1 MNGRTGSLS
10 ARLRSRWEILEARY
24 PLLSWVAR
32 WGFSAGSLVAGLATL
47 FVFRRGL
54 PHVGWIVGYLILL
67 WFLFTLFTQI
77 RQSLEERRQR
87 LMMTAGD
94 YTIQTLY
101 HGLLLFILPGYYAS
115 TTFSSANVWFFLLLV
130 GLALLTSVDPWYRAF
145 VYPRPWAGYVFFAV
159 SFFAA
164 LNVALPLVG
173 VQPIWALGGSA
184 LLSALAL
191 TPALR
196 RFGGGWKG
204 AWIRSGCFALLA
216 TGLLWYLRAGIPP
229 VPLHLARAIAA
240 RTVVGIE
247 PVDPFASV
255 PEVRLRQWG
264 GMVSYTAVYA
274 PAGLRQPI
282 VHVWSKNGDP
292 VTTIPLSPVRGGR
305 SEGFRTYSRKSDLGQ
320 DPVGRWTVDVMTAS
334 GQLIG
339 RLRFT
344 VTP

>member
-1 MNGRTGSLS
+1 M
-10 ARLRSRWEILEARY
+10 
-24 PLLSWVAR
+24 
-32 WGFSAGSLVAGLATL
+32 GSLVAGLATL

-77 RQSLEERRQR
+77 RRSLEARGQR
-87 LMMTAGD
+87 LVMTAAD
-94 YTIQTLY
+94 YTIQTLD

-115 TTFSSANVWFFLLLV
+115 TTFFSANALFFLLLV
-130 GLALLTSVDPWYRAF
+130 GLALLTTVDPWYRAL
-145 VYPRPWAGYVFFAV
+145 VHPRLWAGYVLFVV

-173 VQPIWALGGSA
+173 VPPIWALEGSA
-184 LLSALAL
+184 VLSALAL

-196 RFGGGWKG
+196 RGSGGWKG
-204 AWIRSGCFALLA
+204 AWIRSGCIALLA
-216 TGLLWYLRAGIPP
+216 AGLLGYLRAGIPP
-229 VPLHLARAIAA
+229 APLHLARATAA
-240 RTVVGIE
+240 RSVTEME

-255 PEVRLRQWG
+255 SEAQLRQWG
-264 GMVSYTAVYA
+264 EMVAYTAVYA
-274 PAGLRQPI
+274 PAGLRQPV
-282 VHVWSKNGDP
+282 VHIWSRNGNP
-292 VTTIPLSPVRGGR
+292 VAAIPLAPVRGGR
-305 SEGFRTYSRKSDLGQ
+305 SEGFRTYSRKRDLGP
-320 DPVGRWTVDVMTAS
+320 DPVGRWTVDVVTAS